1 MVWTIWTFAK
11 LLSMFGLAALPIV
24 LGYGLV
30 WGFAMR
36 SRWPKFSGSIRRGFW
51 IMALFGAAVTIPSS
65 LTTSLF
71 LVNALL
77 LGLGAGFY
85 SNGFTPALRR
95 YGRVQCWA
103 AILCMTDFMMLWS
116 AGLLEAPQTMGY
128 TAAHTALLA
137 VCLQLFVVGIGV
149 WLSIMLPLI
158 AEMRAAQAKQA

>member
-95 YGRVQCWA
+95 
-103 AILCMTDFMMLWS
+103 
-116 AGLLEAPQTMGY
+116 
-128 TAAHTALLA
+128 
-137 VCLQLFVVGIGV
+137 
-149 WLSIMLPLI
+149 
-158 AEMRAAQAKQA
+158 